1 MKILGLNIGWAAEA
15 VPVQHEPTKQ
25 ERLANMIGTLNDEAA
40 STLMEA
46 FDLMANFV
54 DPFDRFRGP
63 NGQIWQDVGSAGLW
77 SDTDCSN
84 FKTEKELSDAREY
97 CRLLARRNPYA
108 INIHENMVN
117 YIVGDGHKYTVVAKE
132 GQTVGDDTLA
142 TVQKILDEW
151 CYDNKWSQIQQESVL
166 RLDRDG
172 EFFRRLFVGGGD
184 VKVRF
189 VEPHQVA
196 APEGMVDPNKAFGI
210 ETEPDDVQTVINYW
224 IDGTPVDPEEI
235 QHVKLNVD
243 SNVRR
248 GVPTTWPIGELLR
261 VAVKVEMNIGKV
273 AAIQTK
279 VAIIERFEGAT
290 KTGLQ
295 GLSNAQTLFT
305 STDQASGRTTNV
317 EQMDDGQ
324 IIRARKGYDMEY
336 PAGGIDVTKFGGGAQ
351 FMLRCAASRICFPEF
366 MFTSDASNANY
377 SSTMVAEGPAVRMF
391 ERRQAV
397 HKAADLEILWM
408 VLTEAA
414 GANAIPAS
422 VLEQI
427 EIQTE
432 APTLAVRDGLAE
444 AQENE
449 ILARNKVLSIQTW
462 RSKAGLDGEQ
472 EEANIV
478 EYEKAHPPEPV
489 VAPGMNGGGRQQ
501 VAAESVIPWRA
512 YP

>member
-1 MKILGLNIGWAAEA
+1 VADRISS
-15 VPVQHEPTKQ
+15 
-25 ERLANMIGTLNDEAA
+25 LNDEAA
-40 STLMEA
+40 STLLESI
-46 FDLMANFV
+46 DLLANYV

-63 NGQIWQDVGSAGLW
+63 NGQMWQDVGTAGLW
-77 SDTDCSN
+77 SYTDCAN
-84 FKTEKELSDAREY
+84 FKSEKDLSDAREY

-108 INIHENMVN
+108 INIHENMTN
-117 YIVGDGHKYTVVAKE
+117 YIVGDGHKYTLVAKAGME
-132 GQTVGDDTLA
+132 VGEEVLASLQT
-142 TVQKILDEW
+142 ILDEW
-151 CYDNKWSQIQQESVL
+151 QYANRWGSIQQESVL

-172 EFFRRLFVGGGD
+172 EYFRRLFVGDGD

-189 VEPHQVA
+189 VEPHQVS
-196 APEGMVDPNKAFGI
+196 APTGSIDPNKAFGI
-210 ETEPDDVQTVINYW
+210 ETDPEDVQTVLSYW
-224 IDGTPVDPEEI
+224 IDGAAVAPEEI

-261 VAVKVEMNIGKV
+261 MAVKVEMNIGKV

-279 VAIIERFEGAT
+279 VAIIERFQGAT
-290 KTGLQ
+290 LSGLQ
-295 GLSNAQTLFT
+295 SLSSANTIFTNTNQTT
-305 STDQASGRTTNV
+305 GRTATV

-324 IIRARKGYDMEY
+324 IIRARKGYEMEY

-377 SSTMVAEGPAVRMF
+377 ASTMVSEGPAVRMF

-408 VLTEAA
+408 VLEQAA
-414 GANAIPAS
+414 SFGAVPES
-422 VLEQI
+422 VLEQV
-427 EIQTE
+427 EIQVT

-444 AQENE
+444 ASENQ
-449 ILARNKVLSIQTW
+449 ILAANKVLSIQTW
-462 RSKAGLDGEQ
+462 RSMAGLDGEQ
-472 EEANIV
+472 EEKNID
-478 EYEKAHPPEPV
+478 EYEKAHPPEP
-489 VAPGMNGGGRQQ
+489 APLDQFGRQRLEEG
-501 VAAESVIPWRA
+501 VNPWRP